1 MARKHHYKRRTKT
14 DAHEIDVTT
23 FLNLMVVLVPFLLIT
38 AVFSRLTIVEL
49 DLPSSASQSNHRPDT
64 FRVEVIVREEGIE
77 ISNGTAII
85 ASIPKKEDEFDL
97 ETLSD
102 FMVMLKQQYPSHD
115 AASVLM
121 EAQIPYD
128 YLIQVMDVV
137 RSVELPVQG
146 QEVADGQAV
155 VDGQEVAESQ
165 EQMQLYALFSEISVG
180 DAP

>member
-1 MARKHHYKRRTKT
+1 MARRHHYKRRSKQP
-14 DAHEIDVTT
+14 AYEIDVTT

-49 DLPSSASQSNHRPDT
+49 NLPSAASGPTNANENFTP
-64 FRVEVIVREEGIE
+64 EVIVREAGIE
-77 ISNGTAII
+77 ITNGRVVIAAI
-85 ASIPKKEDEFDL
+85 PNVDEEYDL

-102 FMVMLKQQYPSHD
+102 FMVELKTTYPQQE

-128 YLIQVMDVV
+128 YLIRVMDTV
-137 RSVELPVQG
+137 RAIEVPIENEDGEEPQEGEPQFELV
-146 QEVADGQAV
+146 
-155 VDGQEVAESQ
+155 
-165 EQMQLYALFSEISVG
+165 ALFSDISVG

>member
-1 MARKHHYKRRTKT
+1 MARRHHYKRRTK
-14 DAHEIDVTT
+14 DAHELDVTT

-49 DLPSSASQSNHRPDT
+49 NLPSSAGGPSSEADT
-64 FRVEVIVREEGIE
+64 FRVEVIVREQGIE

-85 ASIPKKEDEFDL
+85 ASMPKVDGDYDL

-102 FMVMLKQQYPSHD
+102 FIIRLKQDYPGHD

-137 RSVELPVQG
+137 RSVEVQG
-146 QEVADGQAV
+146 EASD
-155 VDGQEVAESQ
+155 EFE
-165 EQMQLYALFSEISVG
+165 LFALFTEISVG

>member
-1 MARKHHYKRRTKT
+1 MARKHHYKRRVSNTY
-14 DAHEIDVTT
+14 EIDVTT
-23 FLNLMVVLVPFLLIT
+23 FLNLMVVLIPFLLIT

-49 DLPSSASQSNHRPDT
+49 NLPSSAGGPSDGAES

-85 ASIPKKEDEFDL
+85 ATIPKKDEEFDL
-97 ETLSD
+97 ETLSNM
-102 FMVMLKQQYPSHD
+102 MVELKRDYPDHE

-121 EAQIPYD
+121 EAKIPYD

-137 RSVELPVQG
+137 RSIKVPTEVE
-146 QEVADGQAV
+146 E
-155 VDGQEVAESQ
+155 EFE
-165 EQMQLYALFSEISVG
+165 LYALFSEISVG